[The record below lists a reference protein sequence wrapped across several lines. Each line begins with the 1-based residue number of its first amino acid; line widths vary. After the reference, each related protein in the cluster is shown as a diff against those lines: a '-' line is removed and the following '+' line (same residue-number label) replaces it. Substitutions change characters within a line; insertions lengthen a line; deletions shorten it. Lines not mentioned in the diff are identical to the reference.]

1 MNLETKLIQ
10 NKLGLLRL
18 AEKLGNVT
26 EACQVYGYSRD
37 SFYRIKELFET
48 GGEMALKE
56 ISRKKPNHKNRI
68 EPEVEKAVIQLA
80 TDEPALGQVRVSN
93 ELKKKGIFISPC
105 GVRCVWLRND
115 LETFPK
121 RLKALEAIVA
131 REGLILTEA
140 QMMAIERKK
149 EKKEA
154 TGEIETEHPGYLGAQ
169 DTYYV
174 GNIKGVG
181 RIYQQ
186 TFIDTYSKV
195 AMVKLYDRKNA
206 ITAADMLND
215 MVLPFFE
222 QQQIPLLR
230 VLTDRGTEYCGKAD
244 YHEYE
249 LYLQIEGVDHSKTK
263 ARSPQTNGI
272 CERFHR
278 TIQEEFYAVAFRRK
292 LYTSIG
298 EMQTDLDEWIKK
310 YNEERTHSGKYCFG
324 KTPMETFE
332 SSKHLALQKRIDELL
347 EKSNFNE
354 SGQTESGSAEEQ
366 PARDS
371 LILGNNKVVE
381 QSTTSLE
388 NYFSSNA

>member
-1 MNLETKLIQ
+1 MNVETKLIK
-10 NKLGLLRL
+10 NKLGLLKL

-48 GGEMALKE
+48 GGEIALKE
-56 ISRKKPNHKNRI
+56 VSRRKPNYKNRI
-68 EPEVEKAVIQLA
+68 EPEIEKAVIDIA
-80 TDEPALGQVRVSN
+80 TDQPALGQVRVSN

-115 LETFPK
+115 LETFAK
-121 RLKALEAIVA
+121 RLRALETIAA
-131 REGLILTEA
+131 RDGRILTEA
-140 QMMAIERKK
+140 QMMAMERKK

-195 AMVKLYDRKNA
+195 AMAKLYDRKNA
-206 ITAADMLND
+206 ITAADMVND
-215 MVLPFFE
+215 KVQPFFE
-222 QQQIPLLR
+222 EQGIPLLR
-230 VLTDRGTEYCGKAD
+230 MLTDRGTEYCGKAE
-244 YHEYE
+244 YHEFE
-249 LYLQIEGVDHSKTK
+249 LYLQIEGIDHSKTK

-278 TIQEEFYAVAFRRK
+278 TIQEEFYSVAFRKK
-292 LYTSIG
+292 LYSSI
-298 EMQTDLDEWIKK
+298 EELQADLDLWIDH
-310 YNEERTHSGKYCFG
+310 YNNERTHSGKYCFG
-324 KTPMETFE
+324 KTPMDTFV
-332 SSKHLALQKRIDELL
+332 SSKHLALEKRLDELL
-347 EKSNFNE
+347 ENITFSQ
-354 SGQTESGSAEEQ
+354 SGETESGSAEEQ
-366 PARDS
+366 PARDN

-381 QSTTSLE
+381 QSATSSE

>member
-1 MNLETKLIQ
+1 MNLEAKLIQ

-37 SFYRIKELFET
+37 SFYRIKQLFET
-48 GGEMALKE
+48 GGEISLKE
-56 ISRKKPNHKNRI
+56 VSRKKPNYKNRT
-68 EPEVEKAVIQLA
+68 EPEIEQAVIKLA
-80 TDEPALGQVRVSN
+80 TDQPALGQVRVSN
-93 ELKKKGIFISPC
+93 ELKKKGVFISPC

-121 RLKALEAIVA
+121 RLKALEALIA
-131 REGLILTEA
+131 QDGLILTEA
-140 QMMAIERKK
+140 QMLAMERKK
-149 EKKEA
+149 ERKEA

-195 AMVKLYDRKNA
+195 AMAKLYDRKNA

-215 MVLPFFE
+215 AVLPFFE
-222 QQQIPLLR
+222 NEQLPLLR
-230 VLTDRGTEYCGKAD
+230 ILTDRGTEYCGKAE
-244 YHEYE
+244 YHAYE
-249 LYLQIEGVDHSKTK
+249 LYLQIEGIDHSKTK

-278 TIQEEFYAVAFRRK
+278 TIQDEFYAVAFRKK
-292 LYTSIG
+292 LYVSLDQ
-298 EMQTDLDEWIKK
+298 MQADLDIWIQE
-310 YNEERTHSGKYCFG
+310 YNNERTHSGKYCFG
-324 KTPMETFE
+324 KTPMETFI
-332 SSKHLALQKRIDELL
+332 SSKHLALEKRIDQLL
-347 EKSNFNE
+347 ENNTFKV
-354 SGQTESGSAEEQ
+354 SGETEAGSAEEQ

-371 LILGNNKVVE
+371 LILGKNKVVE
-381 QSTTSLE
+381 QSTTSPD